1 MVGFAGYAFT
11 EPEDASTTLARM
23 AEQFQTGSAML
34 AHRSIVKS
42 GFGICCVAREG
53 AAFGLAQ
60 AKTGAGEVVLA
71 VEGNFAP
78 SALRNGSSIKEDAI
92 ATLLLERYLEQG
104 APALYNLNGRY
115 AIAVW
120 DGRTQTI
127 YLINDQLGMRRLCWS
142 SPGQAFLFAT
152 EYKAL
157 LGWPGLNT
165 ELDDLAVAEFATVAY
180 PMEDRTLLK
189 NIHLLL
195 PGHIGK
201 ASVHGFK
208 CRPYPKEPVS
218 LSLPTESGS
227 LDEWADAL
235 GELLDSIFREYG
247 SSLGGPLYI
256 PTSGGLDSRVVLGF
270 AKRAGIRGIKSI
282 SYGHAHT
289 YDVRFGR
296 RIARQAGVPHRY
308 LHLPPSYV
316 QEYAREGISITEGEA
331 SAHCFHISILQEAI
345 PAGSDLW
352 TGFLGDVL
360 SGAKLGDYSQI
371 VTEGER
377 IDYLF
382 RHRYASPWLP
392 DEVWKR
398 IVHPKY
404 HDIFLH
410 GARATLKTL
419 LGRQTDHSFEQGIIR
434 TELEQRQR
442 RFTTYHLETLGR
454 HFRVT
459 APFLDQRVVQFF
471 LAVPIEYLLRQRLYR
486 RMIVRFLPELSRI
499 AEDKTLRSVWS
510 MDESNGVIPTSQAT
524 LATMWS
530 GLHPGIRWR
539 LNAVL
544 ATTGIRRTYPQ
555 LRQWLVPQLRQWL
568 VQLSGGWLGK
578 HDRTA
583 YAHYDEIIR
592 KYPVMFSDI
601 LEADELVG
609 PYFDPE
615 GLMDLFQAHLSR
627 RIDASWL
634 IFNIWTL
641 CMWRKQLAERGIA

>member
-1 MVGFAGYAFT
+1 MIGFAGYAFT
-11 EPEDASTTLARM
+11 EPKDVGSTLAEM
-23 AEQFQTGSAML
+23 AGKFQTGSAML

-60 AKTGAGEVVLA
+60 TETGAGEVVLA
-71 VEGNFAP
+71 VQGHFAP
-78 SALRNGSSIKEDAI
+78 SAFGNGSSIMEDAI
-92 ATLLLERYLEQG
+92 ASHLLEWFLEQG

-127 YLINDQLGMRRLCWS
+127 YLVNDQMGMRRLCWS

-157 LGWPGLNT
+157 LGWPRLTT
-165 ELDDLAVAEFATVAY
+165 EPDDLAVAEFTTVAY

-189 NIHLLL
+189 NVHLLL
-195 PGHIGK
+195 PGHVGE

-208 CRPYPKEPVS
+208 CRPYPKDPAS

-235 GELLDSIFREYG
+235 GELLDTVFREYG
-247 SSLGGPLYI
+247 SRLNGPLYVPI
-256 PTSGGLDSRVVLGF
+256 SGGLDSRIVLGF
-270 AKRAGIRGIKSI
+270 AKRAGIRGIRSM

-296 RIARQAGVPHRY
+296 RIARRAGVPHRY
-308 LHLPPSYV
+308 LYLPPSYV
-316 QEYAREGISITEGEA
+316 QDYAPEGISITEGEA
-331 SAHCFHISILQEAI
+331 TAHCFHNSVIQEAI

-352 TGFLGDVL
+352 SGFLGDVL
-360 SGAKLGDYSQI
+360 SGGHLDDYSQI
-371 VTEGER
+371 VGADER

-382 RHRYASPWLP
+382 QHRYAIPWLP
-392 DEVWKR
+392 AEIWKG
-398 IVHPKY
+398 IVQSKY

-410 GARATLKTL
+410 GARATLETL
-419 LGRQTDHSFEQGIIR
+419 LGRQSGSSSFEQRIIR

-442 RFTTYHLETLGR
+442 RFISYQLETLGR
-454 HFRVT
+454 HFRVS
-459 APFLDQRVVQFF
+459 APFYDQRVVQFF
-471 LAVPIEYLLRQRLYR
+471 LAVPINYLYRQRFYR
-486 RMIVRFLPELSRI
+486 RMIVRFLPELSHI
-499 AEDKTLRSVWS
+499 EEDKTLKTVWY
-510 MDESNGVIPTSQAT
+510 MDKSKGVVSASQAT
-524 LATMWS
+524 LAPVWN

-539 LNAVL
+539 LDAVL
-544 ATTGIRRTYPQ
+544 ARTKIRRLNPL
-555 LRQWLVPQLRQWL
+555 LRQWLG
-568 VQLSGGWLGK
+568 QLSGGWLGM

-592 KYPVMFSDI
+592 KYPDMFLEI
-601 LEADELVG
+601 LAANELVE
-609 PYFDPE
+609 PYFDAK
-615 GLMDLFQAHLSR
+615 GLVDLLQAHLCR
-627 RIDASWL
+627 KIDATWA

-641 CMWRKQLAERGIA
+641 CMWQKQLGRVNTN